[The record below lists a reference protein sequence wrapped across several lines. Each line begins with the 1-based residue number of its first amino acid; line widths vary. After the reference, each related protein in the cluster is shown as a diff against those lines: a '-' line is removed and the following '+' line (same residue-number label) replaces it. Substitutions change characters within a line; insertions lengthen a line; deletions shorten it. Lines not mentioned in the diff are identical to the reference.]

1 MTVSEKEDTLTFTVK
16 GGKALACIPKS
27 REYTVEF
34 KDIEDFETA
43 TVKVNGV
50 DISATAGKSFVTVHN
65 VKVDDEIE
73 ITLNGISVRKNKP
86 IDERVLDCIIHLNG
100 SNIKKKMIQSKAAD
114 CKTDKD
120 YASLLR
126 KTRAKSLRMCLDE
139 AVNAME

>member
-1 MTVSEKEDTLTFTVK
+1 MPVSRKAVHMVFRDK
-16 GGKALACIPKS
+16 G
-27 REYTVEF
+27 REWEF

-50 DISATAGKSFVTVHN
+50 EISATAGKSFVTVHN

-139 AVNAME
+139 AVFALE